1 MPLTIKLTQKSTGY
15 MIIHLGG
22 SLDTVTSSQLEKRV
36 DEVLAGFP
44 TLLTFDMENL
54 EYMSSAGV
62 RVILKAAKGLEKNKG
77 KTTFVN
83 LQPQIKKVFE
93 IIRAMPDMSI
103 FSSVAELDEY
113 LDSMQ
118 KRVLAKEE

>member
-1 MPLTIKLTQKSTGY
+1 MALTIKLTHKSTGY
-15 MIIHLGG
+15 VIIHLGG
-22 SLDTVTSSQLEKRV
+22 SLDTVTSAQLDKKV
-36 DEVLAGFP
+36 DEVLAGTP
-44 TLLTFDMENL
+44 THLTFDMENL

-62 RVILKAAKGLEKNKG
+62 RVILKASKGLEKNKG

-93 IIRAMPDMSI
+93 IIRALPDMSI
-103 FSSVAELDEY
+103 FSSIAELDEY

-118 KRVLAKEE
+118 KRVLGQDD

>member
-1 MPLTIKLTQKSTGY
+1 MALIIKLTQKSTKH

-22 SLDTVTSSQLEKRV
+22 SLDTVTASQLDKKV
-36 DEVLAGFP
+36 DEVLSGSPAH
-44 TLLTFDMENL
+44 LTFDMENL

-62 RVILKAAKGLEKNKG
+62 RVILKASKGLEKNKG

-103 FSSVAELDEY
+103 FSSIAELDDY

-118 KRVLAKEE
+118 KRVLGHED